1 MKLQTFV
8 QGTQRGYAYGL
19 CDERGRRYIEEYVHI
34 TKTQSIDDA
43 YQEASRNVASML
55 STWQRRPDLLRAQT
69 ILATRKI
76 AWIGLR
82 AIDWNR

>member
-55 STWQRRPDLLRAQT
+55 STWQRRPDLLRRRPSWQPEK
-69 ILATRKI
+69 LP
-76 AWIGLR
+76 GSVYEQ
-82 AIDWNR
+82 